1 MRRRERK
8 IIVMKSLLAAALLVA
23 AFVIISPE
31 VETQLDTNIGDAAI
45 TRTCLDRNEYNFVM
59 RWSCRSSLRNVG
71 VIELA
76 IGCGFHKNNV
86 PSDFCANLDRLSN
99 ANDTGK

>member
-1 MRRRERK
+1 MM
-8 IIVMKSLLAAALLVA
+8 MKSLLAAALLVA